1 MELCSS
7 EGLSKGPAS
16 MDTIVGDNRAAIAG
30 GDFEGEAL
38 SIKVG
43 VALPVLAPVPGH
55 GLPAGS

>member
-1 MELCSS
+1 
-7 EGLSKGPAS
+7 

-38 SIKVG
+38 SIKVS